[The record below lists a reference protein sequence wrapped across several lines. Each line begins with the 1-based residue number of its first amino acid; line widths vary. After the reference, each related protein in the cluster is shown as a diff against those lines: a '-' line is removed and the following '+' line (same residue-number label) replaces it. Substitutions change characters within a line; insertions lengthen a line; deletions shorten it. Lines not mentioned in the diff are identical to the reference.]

1 MWGEVAEQDHL
12 EGPGSDGA
20 SPYLS
25 RGQDDRARKRRKTE
39 ARKVLLFSHPWLNRM
54 GKMQRSEVKKDMDAS
69 NTFLFEVVFKDMPV
83 LGESQARQGSDRSI
97 IVEVEPDRIVQKVFP
112 HPAEDDRQFA
122 KELAPQFAMQ
132 VVQKDLPH
140 GFEPA
145 YSVMEIERLPGELH
159 LCPPKFQ
166 GNRFRAWLI

>member
-1 MWGEVAEQDHL
+1 LAEQLD
-12 EGPGSDGA
+12 EMG
-20 SPYLS
+20 
-25 RGQDDRARKRRKTE
+25 RDREQK
-39 ARKVLLFSHPWLNRM
+39 NM
-54 GKMQRSEVKKDMDAS
+54 MDTS
-69 NTFLFEVVFKDMPV
+69 STFLFEVVFKDMPIA
-83 LGESQARQGSDRSI
+83 GESEAAPGSRRSI
-97 IVEVEPDRIVQKVFP
+97 IVEIETHTIVQKAFP

-145 YSVMEIERLPGELH
+145 YAVMDIERLPSELH
-159 LCPPKFQ
+159 LCRPKFQ

>member
-1 MWGEVAEQDHL
+1 
-12 EGPGSDGA
+12 
-20 SPYLS
+20 
-25 RGQDDRARKRRKTE
+25 
-39 ARKVLLFSHPWLNRM
+39 M
-54 GKMQRSEVKKDMDAS
+54 GKMQRSGAKKYMDAS
-69 NTFLFEVVFKDMPV
+69 STFLFEVVFKDMPV
-83 LGESQARQGSDRSI
+83 LGESQASDRSI
-97 IVEVEPDRIVQKVFP
+97 IVEVEPDRIVQRVFP

-145 YSVMEIERLPGELH
+145 YSVIEIERLPGELH

>member
-1 MWGEVAEQDHL
+1 M
-12 EGPGSDGA
+12 
-20 SPYLS
+20 
-25 RGQDDRARKRRKTE
+25 R
-39 ARKVLLFSHPWLNRM
+39 
-54 GKMQRSEVKKDMDAS
+54 KMQRSGAKKYMDAS
-69 NTFLFEVVFKDMPV
+69 STFLFEVVFKDMPV
-83 LGESQARQGSDRSI
+83 LGESQARQSSDRSI
-97 IVEVEPDRIVQKVFP
+97 IVEVEPDRIIQRVFP

-145 YSVMEIERLPGELH
+145 YSVMEIEKLPGELH